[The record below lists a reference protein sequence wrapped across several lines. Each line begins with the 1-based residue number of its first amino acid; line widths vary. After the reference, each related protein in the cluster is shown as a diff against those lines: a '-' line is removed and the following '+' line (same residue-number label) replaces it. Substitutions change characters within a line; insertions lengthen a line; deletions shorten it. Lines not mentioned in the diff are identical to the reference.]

1 MNKAKR
7 SLPLFWFVLAIDL
20 VNLALF
26 QKPLLAY
33 ALQNLDLADTQGMV
47 QMASIEIVQIGL
59 YAFIMFLLAALSVRL
74 MKVVAALLFIGN
86 AMALYFMLSYTVE
99 LDRSMIANIL
109 DTTPNESFAFISTGM
124 VLYVVFLGL
133 LPAALLMLVPVRK
146 PKWQWRAAFPVATI
160 LTLAGFLFATST
172 TWLWYDKHAPRM
184 GSKVLPWS
192 YVVNVGRHFNYLAL
206 ANRTQINLPP
216 ATFTP
221 ATPARKQIVVLV
233 IGESARADNFSLYG
247 YGRDTNP
254 FTSKL
259 GMVALPMGTSCAT
272 NTIAATACILTPE
285 GRNASS
291 RTTFEPLP
299 NYLTRQGIETFY
311 RTNNNGVPPIKVDH
325 YATAGDIKAECGTD
339 CPEARDDIILN
350 WHLKERLQASDSN
363 RIFVTLHPWG
373 SHGPSYWDNYPPEFA
388 HFKPECKTV
397 EVAKCSH
404 EELVNAY
411 DNTIRYMDY
420 ILADL
425 ITQLKAIDNA
435 DVAMIY
441 LSDHGQSLGENGVY
455 LHGLP
460 KAIAP
465 EVQRHV
471 PFLVWM
477 SDSFKASRGLT
488 DADIIPDKTY
498 ADDFPFHS
506 IMGAFGMTSDIY
518 KPEYDIFHRNQSD
531 LAAGN

>member
-1 MNKAKR
+1 MNKATPLPPAKR
-7 SLPLFWFVLAIDL
+7 GIPLFWFVLAVGLTNL
-20 VNLALF
+20 VLF

-33 ALQNLDLADTQGMV
+33 AIPNFNLPGFQGWV
-47 QMASIEIVQIGL
+47 QMLSMQVVQLWL
-59 YAFIMFLLAALSVRL
+59 YGFIMFLLALISVRL
-74 MKVVAALLFIGN
+74 MKVVAAILFIAN

-99 LDRSMIANIL
+99 LDRSMIANIFN
-109 DTTPNESFAFISTGM
+109 TTPNESFAFISMGM

-133 LPAALLMLVPVRK
+133 LPAAAIMLAKVRK
-146 PKWQWRAAFPVATI
+146 PKWYWRALFPIATL

-192 YVVNVGRHFNYLAL
+192 YVVNLGRHFNYLAL
-206 ANRTQINLPP
+206 ANRTQIDLPA

-221 ATPARKQIVVLV
+221 AIPARKQIVVLV
-233 IGESARADNFSLYG
+233 IGESARSDNFSLYG
-247 YGRDTNP
+247 YARNTNP
-254 FTSKL
+254 FTAAL
-259 GMVALPMGTSCAT
+259 GIVALPQGISCAT
-272 NTIAATACILTPE
+272 NTIAATACLLTHE
-285 GRNASS
+285 GHEASS

-299 NYLTRQGIETFY
+299 NYLTQQGIETFY
-311 RTNNNGVPPIKVDH
+311 RTNNNGVPPITVDH
-325 YATAGDIKAECGTD
+325 FAHAADIKAECDTA
-339 CPEARDDIILN
+339 CPEAKDDAILN
-350 WHLKERLQASDSN
+350 WNLHALLQDSDSD
-363 RIFVTLHPWG
+363 RIFVALHPWG

-388 HFKPECKTV
+388 HFQPECKTV
-397 EVAKCSH
+397 EVANCTE
-404 EELVNAY
+404 EELINAY

-420 ILADL
+420 LLADL

-435 DVAMIY
+435 DTAMIY
-441 LSDHGQSLGENGVY
+441 VSDHGQSLGENGVY

-460 KAIAP
+460 NAIAP

-488 DADIIPDKTY
+488 NEDIMPEETFPH
-498 ADDFPFHS
+498 DFPFHS

-518 KPEYDIFHRNQSD
+518 KPEYDIFHIGR
-531 LAAGN
+531 